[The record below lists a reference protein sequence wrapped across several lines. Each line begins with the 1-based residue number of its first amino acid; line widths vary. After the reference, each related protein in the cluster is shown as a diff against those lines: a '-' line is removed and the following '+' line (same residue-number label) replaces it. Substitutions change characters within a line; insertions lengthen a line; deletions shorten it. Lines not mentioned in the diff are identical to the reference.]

1 MSFSEYVTPC
11 CHLSAQDNAE
21 MAIVTA
27 FLPKRVREDKPQVWG
42 QGESLPSASLLGKR
56 LL

>member
-27 FLPKRVREDKPQVWG
+27 SLPKRVREDKPQVWG